1 MAEANVPLVGTTLRL
16 KPSFLGVPG
25 EIRMLIYDKLVND
38 RVFWVSF
45 PHDGCLHS
53 RILGSLAILRV
64 NRQVRAEAKRVL
76 RVRTLRVNKCN
87 MVDVKLFPRIPR
99 IISHWTSTIESV
111 LVGYH
116 QYEFNA
122 LIGRSDRV
130 RQERLLSAL
139 KEIIL
144 HLPKLVALNLTCN
157 NLPGRS
163 QDRELEG
170 AISTF
175 SKDLSA
181 SLPQL
186 NRIQIFT
193 ADKQCRGGENEL
205 EVEMKL
211 FKAVPHAE
219 RQPSDIPQISTSD
232 GHREPNA
239 RQVLLDVIK
248 SSDSKTVHWLTIN
261 EVNQ

>member
-1 MAEANVPLVGTTLRL
+1 MAESDAHLVATALHL
-16 KPSFLGVPG
+16 KPSFLGVPS

-38 RVFWVSF
+38 RVFWVNF
-45 PHDGCLHS
+45 PHDGSLHS

-64 NRQVRAEAKRVL
+64 NKQVRAEAKRVL

-87 MVDVKLFPRIPR
+87 MVDVRLFPRIPR

-144 HLPKLVALNLTCN
+144 HLPKLVALTLTCN

-170 AISTF
+170 TISAF

-181 SLPQL
+181 LLPLL

-193 ADKQCRGGENEL
+193 ADKQCRDGENEL
-205 EVEMKL
+205 EVEVKL
-211 FKAVPHAE
+211 FKAASYVE
-219 RQPSDIPQISTSD
+219 QQPSETSQIS
-232 GHREPNA
+232 
-239 RQVLLDVIK
+239 V
-248 SSDSKTVHWLTIN
+248 
-261 EVNQ
+261 

>member
-1 MAEANVPLVGTTLRL
+1 
-16 KPSFLGVPG
+16 
-25 EIRMLIYDKLVND
+25 
-38 RVFWVSF
+38 
-45 PHDGCLHS
+45 
-53 RILGSLAILRV
+53 
-64 NRQVRAEAKRVL
+64 
-76 RVRTLRVNKCN
+76 
-87 MVDVKLFPRIPR
+87 MVDVRLFPRIPR

-144 HLPKLVALNLTCN
+144 HLPKLVALTLTCN

-170 AISTF
+170 TISAF

-181 SLPQL
+181 LLPLL

-193 ADKQCRGGENEL
+193 ADKQCRDGENEL
-205 EVEMKL
+205 EVEVKL
-211 FKAVPHAE
+211 FKAASYVE
-219 RQPSDIPQISTSD
+219 QQPSETSQIS
-232 GHREPNA
+232 
-239 RQVLLDVIK
+239 V
-248 SSDSKTVHWLTIN
+248 
-261 EVNQ
+261 

>member
-1 MAEANVPLVGTTLRL
+1 MAEADAAVVGTMLQL
-16 KPSFLGVPG
+16 KPSFMGVPS
-25 EIRMLIYDKLVND
+25 EIRLSIYDKLVND

-53 RILGSLAILRV
+53 KILGSLAILRV

-87 MVDVKLFPRIPR
+87 MVDVRLFPRIPR
-99 IISHWTSTIESV
+99 IISQWKSTIESV

-139 KEIIL
+139 KEVIL
-144 HLPKLVALNLTCN
+144 HLPKLVALTLTCN
-157 NLPGRS
+157 NLSGRS

-170 AISTF
+170 AVSAF
-175 SKDLSA
+175 SKDLSV
-181 SLPQL
+181 SLPLL

-193 ADKQCRGGENEL
+193 ADKQSRDGENEL

-211 FKAVPHAE
+211 SKSVPHLE
-219 RQPSDIPQISTSD
+219 RQ
-232 GHREPNA
+232 
-239 RQVLLDVIK
+239 
-248 SSDSKTVHWLTIN
+248 SSDAPQVSVWAQRKEESPHSLT
-261 EVNQ
+261 EYSL